1 MTDQYPATPPQRPVQ
16 GPILSPEFVDF
27 TVVQDQEVSTQHLR
41 FVPFPNGLR
50 TDRSAAT
57 FMDADN
63 HIFIKPLGSHDY
75 SAYTQL
81 REAGLVIGAPVN
93 GAESGQPELVAFGE
107 ADLIPLSSVFNASVT
122 VPDAFEDL
130 VESVVKI
137 AKYIKTMKE
146 VCGFVPMDVSLA
158 SWAIDRSTSK
168 VELLPPIL
176 TNTIDTPDKKYKELV
191 ADTWARAQK
200 QPQAQ
205 QLVINS
211 VFAEARARID
221 GVQ

>member
-1 MTDQYPATPPQRPVQ
+1 MTDQYPASSPQRPVQ
-16 GPILSPEFVDF
+16 GPTLSPEFVDF
-27 TVVQDQEVSTQHLR
+27 NVVQDQEVSTQHLR

-57 FMDADN
+57 FVDADN
-63 HIFIKPLGSHDY
+63 HIFIKPLEAHDY
-75 SAYTQL
+75 SAYTQM
-81 REAGLVIGAPVN
+81 REAGLVIGTPVT
-93 GAESGQPELVAFGE
+93 GAESGKPELIAYGE

-137 AKYIKTMKE
+137 SNYISTLKE
-146 VCGFVPMDVSLA
+146 LCGFVPMDVSLS
-158 SWAIDRSTSK
+158 SWAVDRSTSK

-176 TNTIDTPDKKYKELV
+176 PNTTETPDKKYQELV

-200 QPQAQ
+200 QPPTQ

-211 VFAEARARID
+211 VFAEARLRID
-221 GVQ
+221 GAQ